1 MTVIVA
7 LRQHGETWIGADS
20 QRSFGNIR
28 VTPVQKLMI
37 AGGVALGIAGFER
50 TGALVYRNAEKVF
63 ADCDPFLIGQRIR
76 DLVKEDGYQ
85 GGIHR
90 DDHNGPLGYGCDM
103 IIATKTGV
111 FFLSEDFTPTQIPD
125 GTLWA
130 AGSGM
135 EYALGAGNV
144 ASDAPTEG
152 RINAAILAACRFD
165 KSCGA
170 PAVTYRLGDPLMPS
184 AVISAP

>member
-28 VTPVQKLMI
+28 VTPVQKLVIFGDM
-37 AGGVALGIAGFER
+37 ALGSAGYER
-50 TGALVYRNAEKVF
+50 TQALVRRNVGKVF
-63 ADCDPFLIGQRIR
+63 ADSDPFLIGQRIR

-85 GGIHR
+85 GGLGR
-90 DDHNGPLGYGCDM
+90 DEHNGPLGYGCDM
-103 IIATKTGV
+103 ILATQAGV
-111 FFLSEDFTPTQIPD
+111 FFFAEDFTPTEIPT

-135 EYALGAGNV
+135 EYAIGAGN
-144 ASDAPTEG
+144 ALDFNFSAEQ
-152 RINAAILAACRFD
+152 RIKSALGVACRFD
-165 KSCGA
+165 KGCGT
-170 PAVTYRLGDPLMPS
+170 PIVTYRLGDPLPG
-184 AVISAP
+184 